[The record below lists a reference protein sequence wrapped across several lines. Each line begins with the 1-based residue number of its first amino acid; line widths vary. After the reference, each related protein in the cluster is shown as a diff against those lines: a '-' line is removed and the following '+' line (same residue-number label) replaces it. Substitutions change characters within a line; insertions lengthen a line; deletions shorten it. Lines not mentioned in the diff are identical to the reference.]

1 MKPINRRTLFALT
14 LCSAVALSPA
24 QAQTPAAA
32 DVYHVL
38 FAKAAPGQAA
48 ALAKELQEQDPK
60 DPMASHYLLLRHQS
74 GDDWDYCLI
83 QHIGTKASVDVS
95 NAQPNPPP
103 TMAWHTDTYV
113 AGPSWGEV
121 TRALLPAATD
131 AKAASSVYIVA
142 VHRAVPGHRSQLEGV
157 VRQVNADAKVPI
169 SSLVFTHLEGGPWQ
183 FLAVDRYDSWQD
195 LAKDRTA
202 TANDP
207 GWAQLREHVAFH
219 HDTIADRIV
228 PK

>member
-1 MKPINRRTLFALT
+1 MKRFNRRTAFALA
-14 LCSAVALSPA
+14 LCSALALSHA
-24 QAQTPAAA
+24 QAQAPAAA

-83 QHIGTKASVDVS
+83 QHLGTKAAVDIT
-95 NAQPNPPP
+95 NANPNPPP
-103 TMAWHTDTYV
+103 TMAWHTDTFV
-113 AGPSWGEV
+113 AGPSWSEV
-121 TRALLPAATD
+121 TRALLPTD
-131 AKAASSVYIVA
+131 AKAASSTYVVA
-142 VHRAVPGHRSQLEGV
+142 VLRAAPGHRSQLDSM
-157 VRQVNADAKVPI
+157 VRQVNTNAKVPV

-183 FLAVDRYDSWQD
+183 FLTVDRYNSWQD
-195 LAKDRTA
+195 LATDRGA
-202 TANDP
+202 ADDA
-207 GWAQLREHVAFH
+207 GWLQLREHVTFH

>member
-1 MKPINRRTLFALT
+1 MKPLNRRTLFALA
-14 LCSAVALSPA
+14 LCSALAVSQA
-24 QAQTPAAA
+24 QAQAPAAA
-32 DVYHVL
+32 DIYHVL

-48 ALAKELQEQDPK
+48 ALAKELQELDPK

-83 QHIGTKASVDVS
+83 QHLGTKASVDVS
-95 NAQPNPPP
+95 NAVPNPPP
-103 TMAWHTDTYV
+103 TMAWHTDSYA

-121 TRALLPAATD
+121 TRALIPAATD
-131 AKAASSVYIVA
+131 AKASSSVYIVA
-142 VHRAVPGHRSQLEGV
+142 VHRAVPGHRSQLDGML
-157 VRQVNADAKVPI
+157 RQPNADAKVPI
-169 SSLVFTHLEGGPWQ
+169 SSLVFTHVEGGPWQ

-195 LAKDRTA
+195 LAKDQAA

-207 GWAQLREHVAFH
+207 GWAQLRDHVAFH

>member
-1 MKPINRRTLFALT
+1 MKPLNRRTIFALA
-14 LCSAVALSPA
+14 LCSAVAVGQA
-24 QAQTPAAA
+24 QAQAPAAA

-83 QHIGTKASVDVS
+83 QHLGAKASVDVT
-95 NAQPNPPP
+95 NANPNAPP
-103 TMAWHTDTYV
+103 TMAWHTDSYA

-121 TRALLPAATD
+121 TRALIPAASD
-131 AKAASSVYIVA
+131 AKAATSVYIVA
-142 VHRAVPGHRSQLEGV
+142 VHRAVAGHRSQLESV

-183 FLAVDRYDSWQD
+183 FLAVDRYDSWMD

-202 TANDP
+202 TADDP
-207 GWAQLREHVAFH
+207 GWAQLRDHVAFH